1 MVIEGKFLLAM
12 GRVFRMIEVQDNRG
26 GGRDRMTTV
35 VVDERLG
42 KPVEVRAG
50 HLMFEPE
57 RSDTRQVLVGSS
69 STFHTQLKHGI
80 IPRLFA
86 SLPSA

>member
-26 GGRDRMTTV
+26 GGLGIAGNE

-50 HLMFEPE
+50 HLMFEPGK
-57 RSDTRQVLVGSS
+57 RSEHS
-69 STFHTQLKHGI
+69 
-80 IPRLFA
+80 P
-86 SLPSA
+86 SLG